1 MRLWIAAVIV
11 FFGTAAMGSAQVAEV
26 AVTGGWGVFTDST
39 VGTLGFGSDLPELKV
54 DNGVRIGGRLSMNR
68 WFLGHEI
75 SYAWQKTHLKSV
87 IGTGSEDIGSMSIQ
101 NFYYNF
107 VVHAT
112 PEGTAIRP
120 FVTGG
125 AGVSTFFPPGVSSL
139 SGSGNNKFGFNYGG
153 GVKFR
158 LTDKFGLRMDVRD
171 HVTGRPFGNLGVNTL
186 DGKFHNIEFSVGF
199 ALLL

>member
-1 MRLWIAAVIV
+1 MVVV
-11 FFGTAAMGSAQVAEV
+11 FLGMAGVSSAQVAEV
-26 AVTGGWGVFTDST
+26 AVTGGWSVFTDSSLGT
-39 VGTLGFGSDLPELKV
+39 VGFGSDLPELELG
-54 DNGVRIGGRLSMNR
+54 NGLRIGARLSMNR

-75 SYAWQKTHLKSV
+75 SYAWQRTKV
-87 IGTGSEDIGSMSIQ
+87 FIEEQQPESMSIQ

-112 PEGTAIRP
+112 PGGTAIRP

-139 SGSGNNKFGFNYGG
+139 SGSGDNKFGFNYGG

-158 LTDKFGLRMDVRD
+158 LTDKFGLRLDVRD
-171 HVTGRPFGNLGVNTL
+171 HVTGRPFENLGINTL
-186 DGKFHNIEFSVGF
+186 DGRFHNVEYSVGF

>member
-1 MRLWIAAVIV
+1 MRLWIATVIV

-39 VGTLGFGSDLPELKV
+39 IGTIGFPTGSELDL
-54 DNGVRIGGRLSMNR
+54 DNGLRIGGRLSMNR

-75 SYAWQKTHLKSV
+75 SYAWQRTHLHQE
-87 IGTGSEDIGSMSIQ
+87 GQEAASMSIQ
-101 NFYYNF
+101 NYYYNF

-125 AGVSTFFPPGVSSL
+125 VGVSTFFPPGVSSL
-139 SGSGNNKFGFNYGG
+139 SGGGDNKFGFNYGG

-171 HVTGRPFGNLGVNTL
+171 HVTGRPFEKFGVNTL
-186 DGKFHNIEFSVGF
+186 DGKFHNVEYSVGF

>member
-1 MRLWIAAVIV
+1 MRLWIATVSL

-39 VGTLGFGSDLPELKV
+39 LGGIGGFGDPESELKFN
-54 DNGVRIGGRLSMNR
+54 NGLRIGGRLSMNR

-75 SYAWQKTHLKSV
+75 SYAWQKTNLK
-87 IGTGSEDIGSMSIQ
+87 TASEDIGGVSIH
-101 NFYYNF
+101 NYYYNF

-125 AGVSTFFPPGVSSL
+125 AGFSTFFPPGVSSL
-139 SGSGNNKFGFNYGG
+139 SGSGDNKFGFNYGG

-171 HVTGRPFGNLGVNTL
+171 HLTGRPFEKFGVNTL
-186 DGKFHNIEFSVGF
+186 DGKFHNVEFSVGF

>member
-1 MRLWIAAVIV
+1 MRLWLAAAMV
-11 FFGTAAMGSAQVAEV
+11 FLGTASIGSAQVAEV
-26 AVTGGWGVFTDST
+26 AITGGWSVLTDST
-39 VGTLGFGSDLPELKV
+39 VGTLGFGSDLPELEM

-75 SYAWQKTHLKSV
+75 SYAWQRSHVT
-87 IGTGSEDIGSMSIQ
+87 IGGQDSGSMSIQ

-139 SGSGNNKFGFNYGG
+139 SGSGDNKFGFNYGG

-186 DGKFHNIEFSVGF
+186 DGKFHNVEYSVGF
-199 ALLL
+199 ALLF

>member
-1 MRLWIAAVIV
+1 MRLWIATLIV
-11 FFGTAAMGSAQVAEV
+11 FLGAAGIGSAQVAEV
-26 AVTGGWGVFTDST
+26 AITGGWGVFTDR
-39 VGTLGFGSDLPELKV
+39 TLGAADFGAPEDQLEL
-54 DNGVRIGGRLSMNR
+54 DNGLRIGGRLSMNR
-68 WFLGHEI
+68 WFLGHEL
-75 SYAWQKTHLKSV
+75 SYAWQRTKIFIDDQNT
-87 IGTGSEDIGSMSIQ
+87 ESMSIQ

-139 SGSGNNKFGFNYGG
+139 SGSGDNKFGFNYGG

-158 LTDKFGLRMDVRD
+158 LSDKFGLRLDVRD
-171 HVTGRPFGNLGVNTL
+171 HVTGRPFENLGINTL
-186 DGKFHNIEFSVGF
+186 DGKYHNVEYSVGF
-199 ALLL
+199 ALLF